1 VSVTVLPD
9 DAAVETVLTDLV
21 RQYDARFSSLDFA
34 GVSDLW
40 ERSSPRPIYL
50 ADEYPAPLIGSNEL
64 DRHWARVSSR
74 LKAAQV
80 SSRLHSFDV
89 VNDATV
95 RAVLFSR
102 WRLTGRE
109 SDLERAGTSWVTW
122 LLVRRD
128 RQYRIVHHMEAQV
141 HLTEND

>member
-1 VSVTVLPD
+1 MTVPPD
-9 DAAVETVLTDLV
+9 DAVVETVLTDLV
-21 RQYDARFSSLDFA
+21 RQYDTRWSRLDLA

-40 ERSSPRPIYL
+40 ERSGPRPIYL
-50 ADEYPAPLIGSNEL
+50 ADEYPAPLIGTDEL

-74 LKAAQV
+74 LKAARV

-89 VNDATV
+89 VDDATV

-109 SDLERAGTSWVTW
+109 SDLERTGASWVTW

-128 RQYRIVHHMEAQV
+128 GRYRIFHHMEAQV
-141 HLTEND
+141 YVAD

>member
-1 VSVTVLPD
+1 MTVPPEH
-9 DAAVETVLTDLV
+9 AVVETVLTDLV
-21 RQYDARFSSLDFA
+21 RQYDTRWSSLDLA

-50 ADEYPAPLIGSNEL
+50 ADEYPAPLIGTDEL

-74 LKAAQV
+74 LKAARV

-89 VNDATV
+89 VDDATV

-109 SDLERAGTSWVTW
+109 SDLERTGASWVTW

-128 RQYRIVHHMEAQV
+128 GRYRIFHHMEAQV
-141 HLTEND
+141 YLAD

>member
-1 VSVTVLPD
+1 VTVPPEH
-9 DAAVETVLTDLV
+9 AVVETVLTDLV
-21 RQYDARFSSLDFA
+21 RQYDTRWSSLDLA

-50 ADEYPAPLIGSNEL
+50 ADEYPAPLIGTDEL

-74 LKAAQV
+74 LKAARV

-89 VNDATV
+89 VDDATV

-109 SDLERAGTSWVTW
+109 SDLERTGASWVTW

-128 RQYRIVHHMEAQV
+128 GRYRIFHHMEAQV
-141 HLTEND
+141 YLAD

>member
-1 VSVTVLPD
+1 MTVPPD
-9 DAAVETVLTDLV
+9 DAVVETVLTDLV
-21 RQYDARFSSLDFA
+21 RQYDTRWSSLDLA

-50 ADEYPAPLIGSNEL
+50 ADEYPAPLIGTDEL

-89 VNDATV
+89 VDDATV

-109 SDLERAGTSWVTW
+109 SDLERTGASWVTW

-128 RQYRIVHHMEAQV
+128 GRYRIFHHMEAQV
-141 HLTEND
+141 YLAD

>member
-1 VSVTVLPD
+1 MTVPPD
-9 DAAVETVLTDLV
+9 DAVVGTVLTDLV
-21 RQYDARFSSLDFA
+21 RQYDTRWSSLDLA

-50 ADEYPAPLIGSNEL
+50 ADEYPAPLIGTDEL

-89 VNDATV
+89 VDDATV

-109 SDLERAGTSWVTW
+109 SDLERTGASWVTW

-128 RQYRIVHHMEAQV
+128 GRYRIFHHMEAQV
-141 HLTEND
+141 YLAD

>member
-1 VSVTVLPD
+1 MSVTVPPD
-9 DAAVETVLTDLV
+9 HAAVQTVLTDLV
-21 RQYDARFSSLDFA
+21 RQYDTRFSSLDFA

-40 ERSSPRPIYL
+40 ERCNPRPIYVG
-50 ADEYPAPLIGSNEL
+50 DEYPAPLIGTDEL
-64 DRHWARVSSR
+64 DRHWARVSGR

-89 VNDATV
+89 VDDATV

-109 SDLERAGTSWVTW
+109 SDEHRAGASWVTW

-128 RQYRIVHHMEAQV
+128 RQYRIFHQMEAQV
-141 HLTEND
+141 HPTEDG

>member
-1 VSVTVLPD
+1 VSVTVPPD
-9 DAAVETVLTDLV
+9 DAVVETVLTDLV
-21 RQYDARFSSLDFA
+21 RQYDTRFSSLDFA

-40 ERSSPRPIYL
+40 ERSNPRPIYL
-50 ADEYPAPLIGSNEL
+50 GDEYPAPLIGTDAL

-89 VNDATV
+89 VDDATV

-109 SDLERAGTSWVTW
+109 SDLERAGASWVTW

-128 RQYRIVHHMEAQV
+128 RGYRIFHPMEAQV
-141 HLTEND
+141 HLTEDG